1 MTRSVGLLLYVIP
14 QRIFFVFFFVQERE
28 QEYEESLAQNAEKIV
43 SDFISPANA
52 AEGYACGRLFTSPL
66 FFCKIV
72 RIERLPVRAPIL
84 VVNVPRGRASGL
96 RYSNRGREVRK

>member
-43 SDFISPANA
+43 SDCIFPANGG
-52 AEGYACGRLFTSPL
+52 EGYACGRLFTSPL

-84 VVNVPRGRASGL
+84 VSYVPRGRASGL
-96 RYSNRGREVRK
+96 